1 MKYSIQLSNQFEK
14 DISKLK
20 AENIKLLAK
29 VFELTFDI
37 DKHPF
42 TGKGKPEALKGNLA
56 GWWSRRINQ
65 KHRLIYKIDDETNEI
80 EMVSCY
86 GHYGDK

>member
-1 MKYSIQLSNQFEK
+1 MKYSIQLSSGFEK

-29 VFELTFDI
+29 VWELIFDI
-37 DKHPF
+37 DKSPF
-42 TGKGKPEALKGNLA
+42 TGKGKPEALKGNLS

-65 KHRLIYKIDDETNEI
+65 KHRLIYRIDETLKEI
-80 EMVSCY
+80 ELISCY

>member
-1 MKYSIQLSNQFEK
+1 MKYSIQLSSGFEK

-29 VFELTFDI
+29 VWELIFDI

-42 TGKGKPEALKGNLA
+42 AGKGKPEALKGNLS

-65 KHRLIYKIDDETNEI
+65 KHRLIYRIDETLKEI
-80 EMVSCY
+80 ELISCY